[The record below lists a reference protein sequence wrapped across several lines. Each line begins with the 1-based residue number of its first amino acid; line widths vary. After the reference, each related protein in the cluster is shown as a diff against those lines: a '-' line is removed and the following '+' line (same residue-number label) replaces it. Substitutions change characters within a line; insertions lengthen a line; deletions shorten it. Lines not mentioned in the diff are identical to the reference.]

1 MDVELLHEAELVKHL
16 LEQGEHLVRL
26 PLPHVKLRGLQGFL
40 GLAGKHV
47 LHTQTTDIVEL
58 YGKYYN
64 NILKRKYFMNRKNIC
79 YNYLTLKV

>member
-1 MDVELLHEAELVKHL
+1 MDVELLHEAELVEHL

-47 LHTQTTDIVEL
+47 LHTQIKESSMENNDNVL
-58 YGKYYN
+58 KK
-64 NILKRKYFMNRKNIC
+64 NIL
-79 YNYLTLKV
+79 